1 MRSSRLL
8 LAAFVLAAG
17 ACGGGRST
25 PRETFESMRAALN
38 TKDGAA
44 LDALSDAESVSHRRA
59 EVRERRAMLARGD
72 DPETALQGMPL
83 TAEEMRAGSEADASA
98 KLLLKRSP
106 LFADARWFNAASV
119 VGETADGPDAA
130 CLKLRGVDGV
140 ERDVWFVRQ
149 GGRWCYDQFR
159 TRRQW

>member
-1 MRSSRLL
+1 VARILL
-8 LAAFVLAAG
+8 VVAVLAVG

-25 PRETFESMRAALN
+25 PRETLESMRAALN

-44 LDALSDAESVSHRRA
+44 LDALTDAESVSHRRA

-72 DPETALQGMPL
+72 DPAAALQGLPL
-83 TAEEMRAGSEADASA
+83 TAEEMRAGTEADASA
-98 KLLLKRSP
+98 LLLLGRSP
-106 LFADARWFNAASV
+106 LFAEARWFNAASV
-119 VGETADGPDAA
+119 IAETADGPDAA
-130 CLKLRGVDGV
+130 CLTLRGVDGV
-140 ERDVWFVRQ
+140 ERGIWFVRQ